1 MSLLLTSEREVVR
14 CLVTY
19 TDWWQLVSSSILN
32 LGRRSGGFASDG
44 IRPGL
49 VETLEERVELS
60 RRMAE
65 LSARERAV
73 LFLWYVGQL
82 PVAQVARG
90 AGISRRQCFRV
101 RARAVRRI
109 CELGQPERAA

>member
-1 MSLLLTSEREVVR
+1 VSTLLTSENEVVR

-19 TDWWQLVSSSILN
+19 TDWWQLVSTSVLS
-32 LGRRSGGFASDG
+32 LGPRSRGFSSDG

-49 VETLEERVELS
+49 VETLEERMELS

-65 LSARERAV
+65 LPPRERGV

-82 PVAQVARG
+82 SATQVARG
-90 AGISRRQCFRV
+90 VGISRRHCFRV
-101 RARAVRRI
+101 RARALRRI
-109 CELGQPERAA
+109 VELGRPEQAA